1 MSEEAPLAGVT
12 VLAVEQFGAG
22 PWCTLQL
29 ASLGATVIKVEDP
42 GVGGDVGRYVV
53 PFQEGESSLFF
64 ETFNR
69 GKSSL
74 SLDLRHELAPRV
86 LRALVAECD
95 VVFSNLRG
103 DLPAKLGLDYAAL
116 GEANQAIVCCSLSGF
131 GNTGPRAGLG
141 AYDYAIQGHAGWMSV
156 TGEPDGPP
164 VRTGLSL
171 VDFSAGFAAAVA
183 ILAGLHQ
190 ARRTGRG
197 CDCDLSLFEVA
208 LGMTNY
214 LSTWSLSRQWE
225 PERIAESA
233 HPSVVP
239 FQLFPTADG
248 WIVICCAKDA
258 LFSRL
263 CAALELESMTLDER
277 FASMAARRANRA
289 ACVETLS
296 ERLRQRP
303 TAAWIAALEEGG
315 VPCGPVNEIPD
326 AFLDPQVTAR
336 DGIDEYEHPELGTV
350 RTATSP
356 IRVGPRRVEPRR
368 APYRGEQTRALLR
381 ELAGLGEAEI
391 DELDRAGAF
400 GDRLREPDRE
410 RT

>member
-1 MSEEAPLAGVT
+1 VTAQLPLAGVR

-42 GVGGDVGRYVV
+42 GVGGDVGRYVM

-74 SLDLRHELAPRV
+74 SLDLRHDRAPRV
-86 LRALVAECD
+86 LRELVAECD

-103 DLPAKLGLDYAAL
+103 DLPSKLGLDYAAL
-116 GEANQAIVCCSLSGF
+116 GDANEAIVCCSLSGF
-131 GNTGPRAGLG
+131 GMSGPRAALG

-164 VRTGLSL
+164 VRAGLSL

-190 ARRTGRG
+190 ARSTGRG

-214 LSTWSLSRQWE
+214 LSTWSLSRDWR

-239 FQLFPTADG
+239 FQLFPTGDG
-248 WIVICCAKDA
+248 WIVICCAKDS
-258 LFSRL
+258 LFARL
-263 CAALELESMTLDER
+263 CQALALSELIEDER
-277 FASMAARRANRA
+277 FATLAARRANRD
-289 ACVETLS
+289 ACVAALTA
-296 ERLRQRP
+296 RLREGT
-303 TAAWIAALEEGG
+303 TAAWIEVLEAAA
-315 VPCGPVNEIPD
+315 VPCGPVNDIPQ
-326 AFLDPQVTAR
+326 AFLDPQVAAR
-336 DGIDEYEHPELGTV
+336 DGVDEYEHPELGTV
-350 RTATSP
+350 RTAALP
-356 IRVGPRRVEPRR
+356 IRVGSEREEPRR
-368 APYRGEQTRALLR
+368 APYRGEHTRSLLR
-381 ELAGLGEAEI
+381 DLTDLPEAEI
-391 DELDRAGAF
+391 DELGSAGVF
-400 GDRLREPDRE
+400 GSEFEQRSGGA
-410 RT
+410 

>member
-29 ASLGATVIKVEDP
+29 AALGATVVKVEDP

-74 SLDLRHELAPRV
+74 SLDLRHPRAPQV
-86 LRALVAECD
+86 LRALVARSD

-116 GEANQAIVCCSLSGF
+116 AEANEAIVCCSLSGF
-131 GNTGPRAGLG
+131 GTSGPRAALG
-141 AYDYAIQGHAGWMSV
+141 AYDYAIQGYAGWMSV
-156 TGEPDGPP
+156 TGEPAGPP
-164 VRTGLSL
+164 TRAGLSL

-183 ILAGLHQ
+183 ILAGLHR
-190 ARRTGRG
+190 ARATGRG

-214 LSTWSLSRQWE
+214 LSTWSLSRDWR

-239 FQLFPTADG
+239 FQLFPTGDG
-248 WIVICCAKDA
+248 WIVVCCAKDA
-258 LFSRL
+258 LFARL
-263 CAALELESMTLDER
+263 CEALGLAEMAADER
-277 FASMAARRANRA
+277 FATLAARREHREE
-289 ACVETLS
+289 CVARLS
-296 ERLRQRP
+296 ERLREGA
-303 TAAWIAALEEGG
+303 TSAWLAALESAG
-315 VPCGPVNEIPD
+315 VPCGPVNDIPT
-326 AFLDPQVTAR
+326 AFLDSQVAAR
-336 DGIDEYEHPELGTV
+336 QGIDEYEHPELGTV
-350 RTATSP
+350 RSAAP
-356 IRVGPRRVEPRR
+356 PVRVGQWRSRPRR
-368 APYRGEQTRALLR
+368 APYRGEHTRLLLR
-381 ELAGLGEAEI
+381 DLAGLSDPEI
-391 DELDRAGAF
+391 DELAAAGVF
-400 GDRLREPDRE
+400 GDRV
-410 RT
+410 